1 MPHST
6 DSTTPDVDLRHGDHP
21 HNLSAASYTNLQ
33 ALLTLKLSAVPPYHL
48 PALTLS
54 SILTQSP
61 RTLHIPHT
69 PPDIQLAFF
78 LQNRAII
85 DTHGGRPIKDE
96 EKQNINV
103 TRAIWYYRV
112 DERMQWVR
120 FHDTARWNLAMFAAL
135 LAEQEEEQNMA
146 HGNRKKRPAES
157 VKTKS
162 TGFSSSSLTPSA
174 RRFIQLYLAA
184 VLEHHNTPSS
194 SFTAREAFVE
204 KWKKT
209 RWDLYT
215 ALGGAQKKLMKNR
228 IKALSKEWEAELD
241 YVLDDMGKD
250 GYERKI
256 AKFVGCVIPGRRS
269 KGGNVIV
276 AAVRGGGGKMS
287 DRAKESGAV
296 GAYLAGGVG
305 VVDAHSSSQ
314 YRVDMTDS
322 TDTTSGNHLLD
333 ALRVPY
339 TPTAKASKMQSQP
352 RMPNCEDEGEA
363 MMVTDVRH
371 AIAAVLRM
379 RPRDILPVLM
389 RLFPE
394 QG

>member
-6 DSTTPDVDLRHGDHP
+6 DNTTPDADPRHGDHP

-33 ALLTLKLSAVPPYHL
+33 ALLTIKLSAVPPYHL

-69 PPDIQLAFF
+69 PPDIQLDFF

-85 DTHGGRPIKDE
+85 DTYRGRPIKDE

-103 TRAIWYYRV
+103 TRAIWYYRL

-120 FHDTARWNLAMFAAL
+120 FHDTVRWNLAMFAAL

-146 HGNRKKRPAES
+146 NGNRKRRTTEGA
-157 VKTKS
+157 KTKS
-162 TGFSSSSLTPSA
+162 TGSSSSSLTPSA
-174 RRFIQLYLAA
+174 CRFIQLYLAA

-194 SFTAREAFVE
+194 SFAAREAFVE

-241 YVLDDMGKD
+241 HVLDDMGKD
-250 GYERKI
+250 GYESKV

-269 KGGNVIV
+269 DGGSVN
-276 AAVRGGGGKMS
+276 AATVMGGRGGETS
-287 DRAKESGAV
+287 DKVGQSGAV
-296 GAYLAGGVG
+296 GGYLAGGVG

-314 YRVDMTDS
+314 YHVDMS
-322 TDTTSGNHLLD
+322 DTTSRNPLLD

-339 TPTAKASKMQSQP
+339 TPTAKASKMQGQP
-352 RMPNCEDEGEA
+352 RMPNCENEGEA
-363 MMVTDVRH
+363 MVVTDVRH
-371 AIAAVLRM
+371 AIAAVLKM